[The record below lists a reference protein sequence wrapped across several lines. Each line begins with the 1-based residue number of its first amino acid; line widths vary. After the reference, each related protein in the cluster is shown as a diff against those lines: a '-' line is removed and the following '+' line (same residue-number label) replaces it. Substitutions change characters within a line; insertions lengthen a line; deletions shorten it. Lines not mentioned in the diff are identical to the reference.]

1 MWADLI
7 ENGEV
12 KIVAPIK
19 GATGFGYIWTDETRE
34 EAQHPKNQEILQ
46 KVKALV
52 KEGTYRIVA

>member
-1 MWADLI
+1 MQDMWADLI

-34 EAQHPKNQEILQ
+34 
-46 KVKALV
+46 
-52 KEGTYRIVA
+52 